1 MTTTR
6 NADAI
11 ADAASTAL
19 VVRIHARY
27 LSLSRA
33 LGIGEAVRSMDASY
47 GALHAEFDADRG
59 GDMQPARD
67 QTGVYAQMLLDLFK
81 HRWLTCPASS
91 GPFACRQEQRPRQRI
106 GG

>member
-19 VVRIHARY
+19 AVRIHARY
-27 LSLSRA
+27 LSLW
-33 LGIGEAVRSMDASY
+33 ASPRQSDRWNASC